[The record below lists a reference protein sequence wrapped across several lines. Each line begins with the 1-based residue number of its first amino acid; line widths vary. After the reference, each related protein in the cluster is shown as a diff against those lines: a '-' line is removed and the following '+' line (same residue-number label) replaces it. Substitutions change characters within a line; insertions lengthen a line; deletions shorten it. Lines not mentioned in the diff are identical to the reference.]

1 MRAYHP
7 ATCRECGYVSDR
19 VWWVGV
25 LVVCI
30 LCLKFGIQ
38 TAHGTSH
45 WWTSGRDVDLLSDV
59 VELFHILAGLVWFTS
74 SLVTCRKQY
83 NNTCEWL
90 ACFISWLGSCGLPP
104 HLLHA
109 GSNTTAYARID
120 LLHIL
125 AGLVGF
131 TSPLVTCRKQCK
143 SRTQAR
149 FVGG

>member
-1 MRAYHP
+1 MGRSVAPGRVGDRLRAYHP

-59 VELFHILAGLVWFTS
+59 VELLHILAGLVWFTS
-74 SLVTCRKQY
+74 SHVTCRKQY
-83 NNTCEWL
+83 NNICEV
-90 ACFISWLGSCGLPP
+90 
-104 HLLHA
+104 
-109 GSNTTAYARID
+109 D

-131 TSPLVTCRKQCK
+131 TSSLVTCRKQCNP
-143 SRTQAR
+143 RPQAWL
-149 FVGG
+149 VSG

>member
-1 MRAYHP
+1 MVSQVGRWIAPGRVGGCLRAYHP

-59 VELFHILAGLVWFTS
+59 VELLHILAGLVWFTS

-83 NNTCEWL
+83 NRICE
-90 ACFISWLGSCGLPP
+90 
-104 HLLHA
+104 
-109 GSNTTAYARID
+109 D
-120 LLHIL
+120 
-125 AGLVGF
+125 
-131 TSPLVTCRKQCK
+131 
-143 SRTQAR
+143 
-149 FVGG
+149 

>member
-1 MRAYHP
+1 MAACGLIVRQHVGCVGVRAI
-7 ATCRECGYVSDR
+7 G

-59 VELFHILAGLVWFTS
+59 VELLHILAGLVWFTS

-83 NNTCEWL
+83 NNICE
-90 ACFISWLGSCGLPP
+90 G
-104 HLLHA
+104 
-109 GSNTTAYARID
+109 
-120 LLHIL
+120 
-125 AGLVGF
+125 
-131 TSPLVTCRKQCK
+131 
-143 SRTQAR
+143 
-149 FVGG
+149 